1 MSSLLIIKI
10 LIYKEDR
17 QEDHWKEY
25 DNGTKTDTEV
35 NLDSVEQIDTDGE
48 VWGASKDV
56 TASEVVMKCVED
68 NVDLTEGE
76 ISAYSGW
83 RLASIIATS
92 SWGQDGVGCA
102 ARWGEAVGVAL
113 PESSSVV
120 ALWWGRHQ

>member
-48 VWGASKDV
+48 VWGVSKDV
-56 TASEVVMKCVED
+56 TASEVVMKWVED
-68 NVDLTEGE
+68 NVELTEGE
-76 ISAYSGW
+76 ISTSSGW
-83 RLASIIATS
+83 REASIIATS
-92 SWGQDGVGCA
+92 SWGEDGVGCS
-102 ARWGEAVGVAL
+102 ARWGGGCGGGSA
-113 PESSSVV
+113 
-120 ALWWGRHQ
+120 